1 MKNLSDQE
9 QPYYAVILAGGS
21 GSRLWPLSRQQLPK
35 QFLSLGGRENLLE
48 ATISRLEPLISPDQV
63 VVVTSEK
70 HATGEAFDV
79 LDKFSRILEPVGR
92 NTAAAIAVA
101 AAWLL
106 DIVGSD
112 AVMVVLP
119 ADHLIK
125 DAQSFRNCLEIAG
138 EEARHGSL
146 LTFGIQP
153 TRPDTGFGY
162 IQVDQR
168 DQSVLDV
175 IRFTEKPDLATAES
189 FLVEGGYF
197 WNSGMFVWKASAI
210 LDEISKHLPELYH
223 VLESIRRQWAGGEDW
238 QEVLRQRFAEM
249 PSVSIDY
256 GVMERSDNVR
266 LVPVDID
273 WSDVGSWDA
282 VYDVSDK
289 DADGNVIDGQV
300 LALGCRNSL
309 LRGKRRLLAVSGL
322 EDIIAVETEDAI
334 LLCRR
339 GDSQSVRDIV
349 DAVKVRGGREHIEH
363 MTVKRPWGS
372 YTVLEDRDS
381 GYKLKR
387 LEVNPGASLSLQS
400 HQHRSE
406 HWVVVSGTATVS
418 DGDRTFSVEKNE
430 STFIPVGQRHQL
442 ANKGTIPLKIVE
454 VQVGDYLEED
464 DIERFEDR
472 YGRMK

>member
-1 MKNLSDQE
+1 MKNLSDQKH
-9 QPYYAVILAGGS
+9 PYYAVILAGGS

-35 QFLSLGGRENLLE
+35 QFLSLDGRENLLE
-48 ATISRLEPLISPDQV
+48 ATVSRLEPLISPDQV

-79 LDKFSRILEPVGR
+79 LDKLSTILEPEGR
-92 NTAAAIAVA
+92 NTAPAVAVA

-125 DAQSFRNCLEIAG
+125 DAQAFRNCLEIAG
-138 EEARHGSL
+138 EEARRGSL

-168 DQSVLDV
+168 DASVLDV
-175 IRFTEKPDLATAES
+175 IRFTEKPDLGTAEL
-189 FLVEGGYF
+189 FLDEGGYF
-197 WNSGMFVWKASAI
+197 WNSGMFVWKASVI
-210 LDEISKHLPELYH
+210 LDEISKHLPDLNQ
-223 VLESIRRQWAGGEDW
+223 VLESIRRQWASGEDW
-238 QEVLRQRFAEM
+238 QEVLRQRFVEM
-249 PSVSIDY
+249 TSVSIDY

-309 LRGKRRLLAVSGL
+309 LRGNRRLLAASGL
-322 EDIIAVETEDAI
+322 KDIIAVETDDAI

-339 GDSQSVRDIV
+339 GDSQSVRDVV
-349 DAVKVRGGREHIEH
+349 DAVKARGGRE
-363 MTVKRPWGS
+363 
-372 YTVLEDRDS
+372 
-381 GYKLKR
+381 
-387 LEVNPGASLSLQS
+387 
-400 HQHRSE
+400 
-406 HWVVVSGTATVS
+406 
-418 DGDRTFSVEKNE
+418 
-430 STFIPVGQRHQL
+430 
-442 ANKGTIPLKIVE
+442 
-454 VQVGDYLEED
+454 
-464 DIERFEDR
+464 
-472 YGRMK
+472 